1 MKFNYALLAAVA
13 VGAVSAPAAQAAAPK
28 KHHAVKK
35 APVRRSETAE
45 MKSELAE
52 LKAEVAQLHQALQA
66 KSEQTAA
73 ATAPALAQSQ
83 VAAEQAQ
90 TAAAAAAA
98 ADAKADKAL
107 AVASQAQ
114 SSQIKTEKAVSAMS
128 WAGQTKIS
136 GRMYFNFSN
145 INQSASGQKT
155 TGSGTGFDVKR
166 LYIGIDHKFNNVF
179 SFNVTTD
186 ISNVVGSTSNY
197 DYATTTS
204 FGSPV
209 GRGLYIKKAYLEAKL
224 DPALIIRAGAA
235 DMPWVPYDE
244 NIYGY
249 RHIENTIIDG
259 PFGTSAD
266 WGVHVLGNLG
276 KHLDYQVSMVN
287 GAGYRNVKV
296 SKNVDF
302 EGRIGANY
310 NGFFAAVGGYI
321 GKRGL
326 PIEGAQI
333 YHVARRLDGMAGFK
347 NDLFTLGAE
356 YFYAKDWNN
365 VNTLAEDSAK
375 GYTLFGN
382 VNITKKWSVFGEH
395 QWVQPN
401 AWTNAAL
408 HQNYFNV
415 GIQYEPIK
423 IVDLALVYKRDA
435 VQNGNFATNN
445 GSYGPTYTT
454 GIGCG
459 TTTVQPC
466 NGTYDEVGIFGQIR
480 F

>member
-1 MKFNYALLAAVA
+1 MKLSYALLAAVA
-13 VGAVSAPAAQAAAPK
+13 VGALSAPAAQAATAK
-28 KHHAVKK
+28 KHHAAKK
-35 APVRRSETAE
+35 APVRRNETAE
-45 MKSELAE
+45 MRSELAE
-52 LKAEVAQLHQALQA
+52 MKAEIAQLHQALQA
-66 KSEQTAA
+66 KADQTT
-73 ATAPALAQSQ
+73 TAPVLEQSQ
-83 VAAEQAQ
+83 VAAQQAQ
-90 TAAAAAAA
+90 TASAAAVA

-107 AVASQAQ
+107 ALASQTQ
-114 SSQIKTEKAVSAMS
+114 TSQVKTEKAVSAMS

-145 INQSASGQKT
+145 VNQSASGQKA

-166 LYIGIDHKFNNVF
+166 LYIGIDHKFNDIF
-179 SFNVTTD
+179 AFNVTTD

-224 DPALIIRAGAA
+224 NPALIIRAGAA

-266 WGVHVLGNLG
+266 WGVHVLGDLG
-276 KHLDYQVSMVN
+276 KHLNYQVSVVN

-296 SKNVDF
+296 SKNVDV

-310 NGFFAAVGGYI
+310 NGFFAAIGGYT

-326 PIEGAQI
+326 GIEGTPI
-333 YHVARRLDGMAGFK
+333 YHTARRLDGMAGYK

-382 VNITKKWSVFGEH
+382 INITKKWSVFGEH

-401 AWTNAAL
+401 VWTNAAL
-408 HQNYFNV
+408 RQNYFNV

-423 IVDLALVYKRDA
+423 IVDIALVYKRDA
-435 VQNGNFATNN
+435 VVNGNFATNN

-454 GIGCG
+454 GVGCG

-466 NGTYDEVGIFGQIR
+466 DGTYDEVGIFGQIR

>member
-1 MKFNYALLAAVA
+1 MSRKVLLLAAVA
-13 VGAVSAPAAQAAAPK
+13 AGGLVVPTAQAATA
-28 KHHAVKK
+28 KHHPVKHRAV
-35 APVRRSETAE
+35 AHDSSAELRSEIA
-45 MKSELAE
+45 A
-52 LKAEVAQLHQALQA
+52 LKAEVAALHDAVTTQQQAQVTQQA
-66 KSEQTAA
+66 QVAQAQT
-73 ATAPALAQSQ
+73 Q
-83 VAAEQAQ
+83 VAAQQEQTQVAS
-90 TAAAAAAA
+90 T
-98 ADAKADKAL
+98 KADQAL
-107 AVASQAQ
+107 ALAAKTETAEA
-114 SSQIKTEKAVSAMS
+114 KTEKNVSAMS

-145 INQSASGQKT
+145 VNQSASGQKT
-155 TGSGTGFDVKR
+155 TGTGTGFDIKR
-166 LYIGIDHKFNNVF
+166 LYIGIDHKFNDIF
-179 SFNVTTD
+179 AFNVTTD

-197 DYATTTS
+197 NYANPTT

-276 KHLDYQVSMVN
+276 KHFDYQVSAVN

-296 SKNVDF
+296 SKDVDF
-302 EGRIGANY
+302 EGRIGTNY
-310 NGFFAAVGGYI
+310 NGFFAAIGGYV

-326 PIEGAQI
+326 AIEGTPI
-333 YHVARRLDGMAGFK
+333 YHTAKRLNAMAGFK
-347 NDLFTLGAE
+347 NDLFTLGGE

-365 VNTLAEDSAK
+365 VNVAGEDSAK
-375 GYTLFGN
+375 GYTAFGS
-382 VNITKKWSVFGEH
+382 VNLAKKWSVFGEH

-401 AWTNAAL
+401 VWTNPAL
-408 HQNYFNV
+408 RQNYFNV

-423 IVDLALVYKRDA
+423 IVDIALVYKRDT
-435 VQNGNFATNN
+435 VNNGNFATNN

-459 TTTVQPC
+459 TTVAAPC